1 MGVLTALGVGHVD
14 DLAAEPTQQVD
25 PLLTVVQPVIFSG
38 GDRSVEN
45 RFATHKVHSVVFDI
59 QQPLWLVPGH
69 HAFTVSTKSSGG
81 NAVGNLAS
89 AARCPKPPARWVG
102 GWVRDDARARWSPAF
117 PTRLRAPQFLADR
130 LAQHGLDRQAML
142 GVGGEG
148 ERGDLTLICSSA
160 LAQV

>member
-81 NAVGNLAS
+81 NAVGNLTS

-102 GWVRDDARARWSPAF
+102 GWMGGW
-117 PTRLRAPQFLADR
+117 
-130 LAQHGLDRQAML
+130 
-142 GVGGEG
+142 VGAG
-148 ERGDLTLICSSA
+148 
-160 LAQV
+160 